1 MFSGFT
7 YERMVHYR
15 DHIHNPHINYIR
27 LNNCKYCK
35 QDRRD
40 FFGSQYRN
48 PNISHSNRAN
58 MDLRNYRRVRKRLQL

>member
-35 QDRRD
+35 QDKRD
-40 FFGSQYRN
+40 FYGSQYRN
-48 PNISHSNRAN
+48 QIF
-58 MDLRNYRRVRKRLQL
+58 YITQEQIQI